1 MRALDQL
8 SVVRTMSMKTKVFLT
23 IDTEF
28 SIGGAFL
35 APQTVQPLG
44 AQNVLCES
52 GGRSEGLGY
61 MLDTFAANRLRA
73 TFFVEALQ
81 TAYFG
86 DAPMGEIVQRIGAAG
101 HDMQLHLHPVWTY
114 FDHPHWQ
121 KRLLNVQPNDDL
133 HGRSVEQL
141 VAWMRC
147 GIDTFVRWGLPAPVA
162 LRTGNLMVDRN
173 VYRAM
178 AQVGL
183 KVASNIARAVFE
195 PAEPQLRLNAGIHH
209 IEGVVELPVLTY
221 SDMKIGAHTHR
232 KVFTITGSSLA
243 EGRCL
248 LDRAHAG
255 GAPSVVLLTHC
266 HEFVKGNMRASL
278 LPDRVNQRRLDAL
291 CRYLRDNTDRFEVTT
306 MDRMAT
312 WPEDTRP
319 SSDPLLGVPGR
330 LAVMRLVQN
339 KLNELDLI

>member
-1 MRALDQL
+1 
-8 SVVRTMSMKTKVFLT
+8 MKLKVFLT

-28 SIGGAFL
+28 NIGGAFK
-35 APQTVQPLG
+35 APQRAKPIG
-44 AQNVLCES
+44 AQNVWCHVGE
-52 GGRSEGLGY
+52 RSEGLGH
-61 MLDTFAANRLRA
+61 MLDTFAVHGVRA

-86 DAPMGEIVQRIGAAG
+86 DSPMGEAVERIADAG
-101 HDMQLHLHPVWTY
+101 HDLQLHLHPVWTY
-114 FDHPHWQ
+114 FDDPLWQ
-121 KRLLNVQPNDDL
+121 QQLALVEPNDDL
-133 HGRSVEQL
+133 HGRSVDQL
-141 VAWMRC
+141 VVWMQR
-147 GIDTFVRWGLPAPVA
+147 GIDTFARWGLPAPVA

-195 PAEPQLRLNAGIHH
+195 PAEQALRLNAGIHR

-221 SDMKIGAHTHR
+221 ADLHLGARTHR
-232 KVFTITGSSLA
+232 KVLTITGSSLA
-243 EGRCL
+243 EARCL

-266 HEFVKGNMRASL
+266 HELVKN
-278 LPDRVNQRRLDAL
+278 DRSGALVPNRINQRRLGDI
-291 CRYLRDNTDRFEVTT
+291 CRYLHDNADRFEVTT

-312 WPEDTRP
+312 WPQNAAP
-319 SSDPLLGVPGR
+319 AADPLWSVPPP

-339 KLNELDLI
+339 KLNELNLI